1 MIVLSK
7 EKYLHS
13 WPIIVID
20 STPVSRRNDLIFVTN
35 GIPSDFLT
43 NPKTKI
49 IYDGIDKD
57 LVTTSVPHFGV
68 LGIGSDPISNESS
81 PPTFIH
87 GTNAKLLD
95 DILSSSGLNT
105 SIVQESQEVDAK
117 AIRKLLW
124 VSAMWLLCHD
134 SKIGNADEFQPLT
147 VKQVHEQRGEALND
161 ILEELLPVANL
172 LLQKYYP
179 HSKEYSDKHLN
190 VGSMEEVSKY
200 MQDYSFSMPTAIPNK
215 ILAIDEFAQR
225 NGNLL
230 AMKKFIK
237 QPIHEARIMNVVG
250 FIPREGYF

>member
-1 MIVLSK
+1 MSK
-7 EKYLHS
+7 EKYSHTR
-13 WPIIVID
+13 PIIVID
-20 STPVSRRNDLIFVTN
+20 ATPISRRNDLIFVTN

-87 GTNAKLLD
+87 GMNAKLLD

-147 VKQVHEQRGEALND
+147 VKQVHMQRGEELND

-179 HSKEYSDKHLN
+179 HSKEYSDNHLN